1 MNTLNSNKTDRTEQ
15 AAPGGQTTPKKKN
28 TPLSLFLDFFKI
40 GCFTFGGG
48 WSIVAQIQKDYIDER
63 HDITSQDLLD
73 IVGVGRS
80 IPGTMI
86 GNVAYLFGYNQAGV
100 LGGIGATLGICLPPL
115 IILAIVTM
123 FYTAFRDNLYVARAL
138 KGVRACVA
146 PVIFSALLRLWKG
159 AFPKKLCCLLF
170 AGACIASAWFN
181 VSSVILIV
189 MGVATGLVCGW
200 LCGRKEEKKEVR

>member
-1 MNTLNSNKTDRTEQ
+1 MNTLNSNETDRAEQ
-15 AAPGGQTTPKKKN
+15 NAPGGQTPSKKKN
-28 TPLSLFLDFFKI
+28 TPLSLFLHFFKI

-63 HDITSQDLLD
+63 HDITSQELLD

-115 IILAIVTM
+115 IILSVVTM
-123 FYTAFRDNLYVARAL
+123 FYTAFRDNLYVARAF

-146 PVIFSALLRLWKG
+146 PVIFSALLRLWNG
-159 AFPKKLCCLLF
+159 AFPKKICYVLF
-170 AGACIASAWFN
+170 AGACIASAWFG

-189 MGVATGLVCGW
+189 IGILSGLLIGRIT
-200 LCGRKEEKKEVR
+200 GRKDKEKEVC